1 MGVDHTTLGP
11 SCGAVFPRAAPCLR
25 ALTPTGAPLK
35 LQDLILAE
43 GSNAV
48 CHSSAFVRT
57 HFRKSTKS
65 PSSLWNEVRL
75 FLRTLPRRLGAGF
88 RDHLWVPSATL
99 EFSALGAGRI

>member
-57 HFRKSTKS
+57 HFASRQNRQARSETRYVCS
-65 PSSLWNEVRL
+65 
-75 FLRTLPRRLGAGF
+75 
-88 RDHLWVPSATL
+88 
-99 EFSALGAGRI
+99 